1 MFKQLFSN
9 DRILGVLV
17 CVLVFIAA
25 GLLYLIRVK
34 GEGLRDVQRPQE
46 PVQRLHTPET
56 DAPPASAKPSPSGA
70 TSESSLWH
78 AAGLEGPESPAAP
91 EVQYTAPQGAA
102 TTPDFPPINPN
113 EDHVA
118 AAYKRLA
125 YIQNNP
131 YAWGGVHSP
140 RATELIAELLPPP
153 VLRDEGHGEEVI
165 AQIEELIAQ
174 GDPRAA
180 EVLITNLCEG
190 YVGGN
195 RMSDAIVEIGPPS
208 VPYVL
213 PYLRE
218 GHVAAGLAA
227 EILGRIGAAYRGDLG
242 GIVEHILIPK
252 FTAIAAD
259 SNFENFDSYAVLQA
273 REELERLQ

>member
-1 MFKQLFSN
+1 MLRKRLW
-9 DRILGVLV
+9 LPLV
-17 CVLVFIAA
+17 CVFGIVIVW
-25 GLLYLIRVK
+25 GLYYGGK
-34 GEGLRDVQRPQE
+34 TATQE
-46 PVQRLHTPET
+46 PIKIYKPVELEQPATP
-56 DAPPASAKPSPSGA
+56 PGKPSESGP
-70 TSESSLWH
+70 WH
-78 AAGLEGPESPAAP
+78 AVEQEGQESPAAA
-91 EVQYTAPQGAA
+91 EVRYTAPKGAA
-102 TTPDFPPINPN
+102 TTPDFPPVDPN
-113 EDHVA
+113 EDPVV

-140 RATELIAELLPPP
+140 RATELMAALTPPH
-153 VLRDEGHGEEVI
+153 VSTDHAHGEEGI
-165 AQIEELIAQ
+165 ELIEELIAQ

-180 EVLITNLCEG
+180 EVLIANLFEG
-190 YVGGN
+190 SIGGN

-218 GHVAAGLAA
+218 DYVKAGVAV
-227 EILGRIGAAYRGDLG
+227 EILGRIGVAHRGDLG

-259 SNFENFDSYAVLQA
+259 SNLENFDSYAVRRA